1 MLDPDALQRR
11 LEGTL
16 RAGAESMPTPM
27 GEFKLEF
34 LAIDPTNLE
43 FEMSQIPVESGWT
56 GTWMESIKT
65 QVESKKLDIEEAD
78 VVLKQIEG
86 QLYLDIL
93 EIDKPL
99 GARDPLRRT
108 VDAIKATIVSDQH
121 VLNAKHH
128 IISLKRE
135 LVELDYG
142 RRQVNRIVM
151 ALDMKSNMLQSTG
164 AMRRSNMELQLQ
176 SARAEV
182 SARQTQGE
190 KRV

>member
-1 MLDPDALQRR
+1 MPDPDALQRR

-16 RAGAESMPTPM
+16 RAGAEGMPTPM

-43 FEMSQIPVESGWT
+43 YEMSQIPVDFGWM

-78 VVLKQIEG
+78 VGLKQIEG
-86 QLYLDIL
+86 QLYLDIV
-93 EIDKPL
+93 EADKQL
-99 GARDPLRRT
+99 GVRDPLRRT
-108 VDAIKATIVSDQH
+108 VDAIKATVVSDQH
-121 VLNAKHH
+121 VVNAKHR

-142 RRQVNRIVM
+142 RRQVNRIVL
-151 ALDMKSNMLQSTG
+151 ALDMKSGQLQSTG
-164 AMRRSNMELQLQ
+164 AMRRSNMEMHLQD
-176 SARAEV
+176 ARAEV
-182 SARQTQGE
+182 SARQ
-190 KRV
+190 K